1 VAASLRGRSDPAC
14 GAGLRPAVA
23 AAKPVAHPRRRE
35 GYIPRMQIEPHLS
48 SGAGP
53 ARARRGALAVLALAC
68 MALAIGACG
77 SSSTSTSSTGANGTV
92 NTARVAASIEQS
104 ILKQRKLAS
113 KVTCPASMPAE
124 KGKTFECVAIT
135 HSLKPPHTEIKT
147 PFLVT
152 IQSNRGYV
160 TYEGK

>member
-1 VAASLRGRSDPAC
+1 M
-14 GAGLRPAVA
+14 
-23 AAKPVAHPRRRE
+23 H
-35 GYIPRMQIEPHLS
+35 IESHLS

-53 ARARRGALAVLALAC
+53 ARAPHRALALVALAC
-68 MALAIGACG
+68 AALAIGACG
-77 SSSTSTSSTGANGTV
+77 SSSSSTSTTGANGTV
-92 NTARVAASIEQS
+92 DTARVAASIEQS
-104 ILKQRKLAS
+104 ILKERKLTS

-135 HSLKPPHTEIKT
+135 HSLAPPHNEIKT

>member
-1 VAASLRGRSDPAC
+1 
-14 GAGLRPAVA
+14 
-23 AAKPVAHPRRRE
+23 
-35 GYIPRMQIEPHLS
+35 MQIEPHLS
-48 SGAGP
+48 SGAG
-53 ARARRGALAVLALAC
+53 AVRARRGALAVVALAC
-68 MALAIGACG
+68 TGLVIGACG
-77 SSSTSTSSTGANGTV
+77 SSSSSTTTTGANGTV
-92 NTARVAASIEQS
+92 DTARVAASIEQS

-124 KGKTFECVAIT
+124 KGKTFECIAVT
-135 HSLKPPHTEIKT
+135 HSVTPPHNEIKT